1 MLTSMAILTTVFV
14 GVVLWADATDR
25 QALRGVAKT
34 AASAAFIA
42 VGINAG
48 MFSSGWLGALLA
60 AALFLSVIGDIA
72 LIGKGKKALAGG
84 IGAFLLAHVAYIGAF
99 LVRGLSGYEIAIAF
113 IVLLPASVS
122 IWRWLMPHTGRL
134 KPAVAAYILV
144 ITAMV
149 TLAMASAGHLP
160 GSTSKYL
167 FVATAIFFIS
177 DICVARQRF
186 VTKSAWNRRIGLPLY
201 YAAQLGLAHWMLL
214 P

>member
-1 MLTSMAILTTVFV
+1 MLTLMVILTTLFV
-14 GVVLWADATDR
+14 AVVLWADATDR
-25 QALRGVAKT
+25 QAVRGVAKT

-48 MFSSGWLGALLA
+48 MFSSGWLGVWLA
-60 AALFLSVIGDIA
+60 AALFLSLVGDVA

-99 LVRGLSGYEIAIAF
+99 WVRGLSGFEVGIAV
-113 IVLLPASVS
+113 IVLLPVTLSV
-122 IWRWLMPHTGRL
+122 WRWLMPHTGRL
-134 KPAVAAYILV
+134 KPAVVAYILV
-144 ITAMV
+144 ISAMV
-149 TLAMASAGHLP
+149 IFAMASAGHVP
-160 GSTSKYL
+160 GRTSKYL
-167 FVATAIFFIS
+167 FLATMVFFVS

-186 VTKSAWNRRIGLPLY
+186 VTPSAWNRRIGLPLY